1 MPTQPFVQ
9 VDAFTRE
16 SFGGNPAA
24 VFLLPSERDAEWMQ
38 RVAREMNQANTAFL
52 VPRADE
58 FDLRWF
64 TPAVEVD
71 LCGHATLA
79 SAHMLWQS
87 GALAPEATAR
97 FRTRSGLLTARRDQ
111 GRIWLDLPAGPVHP
125 EPTPAELAG
134 ALGAEPV
141 AVWRTPF
148 DLLVE
153 LHDEPAVRSL
163 RPDPSRLSMF
173 PTRGVIVTAAAS
185 GAEYDFV
192 TRFFAPRIGIPED
205 PVTGSAHCALGPFW
219 GARLGRTELTARQV
233 SARGGTLWIRLAGD
247 RVQLGGYAVTVLRG
261 ELL

>member
-1 MPTQPFVQ
+1 MPAQPFVQ

-24 VFLLPSERDAEWMQ
+24 VFLLPAERDAGWMQ
-38 RVAREMNQANTAFL
+38 RVAGEMNQADTAFL
-52 VPRADE
+52 VRRGDG

-64 TPAVEVD
+64 TPMVEVD

-79 SAHMLWQS
+79 SAHMLWES
-87 GALAPEATAR
+87 GALASDEPAR
-97 FRTRSGLLTARRDQ
+97 FQTRSGLLTARRDE
-111 GRIWLDLPAGPVHP
+111 GRIWLDLPAAEVRP
-125 EPTPAELAG
+125 EPPPAALAG
-134 ALGAEPV
+134 TLGAEPV
-141 AVWRTPF
+141 STWRTPF

-153 LHDEPAVRSL
+153 LRDEATVRAL
-163 RPDPSRLSMF
+163 TPDLSGLSAI
-173 PTRGVIVTAAAS
+173 PVRGVIVTAP
-185 GAEYDFV
+185 AERADHDFV

-219 GARLGRTELTARQV
+219 GARFGQTTLTARQV
-233 SARGGTLWIRLAGD
+233 SPRGGTLWIRLAGD

>member
-1 MPTQPFVQ
+1 MPAQPFVQ

-24 VFLLPSERDAEWMQ
+24 VFLLPAERESGWMQ
-38 RVAREMNQANTAFL
+38 RVAAEMNQADTAFL
-52 VPRADE
+52 VRRDDE

-79 SAHMLWQS
+79 SAHMLWES
-87 GALAPEATAR
+87 GALAPDVTAR
-97 FRTRSGLLTARRDQ
+97 FRTRSGLLTARRDEE
-111 GRIWLDLPAGPVHP
+111 RIWLDLPAATLRP
-125 EPTPAELAG
+125 EPTAAELTA
-134 ALGAEPV
+134 ALGAEPLGT
-141 AVWRTPF
+141 WRTPF

-153 LHDEPAVRSL
+153 LPDEHAVRAL
-163 RPDPSRLSMF
+163 TPDLSRLSAI

-185 GAEYDFV
+185 GGDYDFV
-192 TRFFAPRIGIPED
+192 SRFFAPRIGIPED

-219 GARLGRTELTARQV
+219 GERLGRTVLTARQL
-233 SARGGTLWIRLAGD
+233 SRRGGTLWVRLAAD